1 MKHLLEFFTTLYALT
16 LFTFKSLYI
25 LISDSMKQE
34 AETYKEER
42 EAQKKQGEKRK
53 REDKERRAEDI
64 RGEMMSRKK
73 NVKNEGKKKG

>member
-1 MKHLLEFFTTLYALT
+1 
-16 LFTFKSLYI
+16 
-25 LISDSMKQE
+25 MKQE

-73 NVKNEGKKKG
+73 NVKNEGKKKR